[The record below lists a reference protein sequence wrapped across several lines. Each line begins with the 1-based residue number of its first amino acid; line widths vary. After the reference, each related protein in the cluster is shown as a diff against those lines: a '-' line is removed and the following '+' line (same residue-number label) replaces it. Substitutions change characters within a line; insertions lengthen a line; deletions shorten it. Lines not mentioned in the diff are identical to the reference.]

1 MLYLIVILFLECCI
15 HLLLA
20 QNAAQVKLKMVL
32 VGTHLLK
39 QLAKETAKQ
48 LCSICVPTYKIQVN

>member
-20 QNAAQVKLKMVL
+20 QNAQVKLKMVV

-48 LCSICVPTYKIQVN
+48 LCSICVTTYKIQVN